1 MALFNFFAKKDP
13 SDAVVKASYISASA
27 AGKLLTAS
35 LDKRASEKLV
45 LSDLGK
51 VTDFVTLQL
60 VCQDEA
66 IGPDDTAFGNKVIHF
81 KTDYPQQFLFISTKI
96 LADPILSQ
104 FLVFNGIKCDRPDVI
119 ERVDFIDSA
128 NNQIPH
134 HTPSHGRP
142 VDHVIEI
149 PRLVRIVISFK
160 IRRKSEP
167 FDFSLRI
174 KDKTRATTD
183 DFHCDPQVGND
194 PPVRPGP

>member
-1 MALFNFFAKKDP
+1 MAIFNFFAKKDP
-13 SDAVVKASYISASA
+13 SDAVVKASYINSSVANQI
-27 AGKLLTAS
+27 LTAS
-35 LDKRASEKLV
+35 IDERTTKKAA

-66 IGPDDTAFGNKVIHF
+66 IGPEDTAFGNKAIHF

-134 HTPSHGRP
+134 HIPDRGRP
-142 VDHVIEI
+142 VDHAIEI
-149 PRLVRIVISFK
+149 PSLVRIVITFK
-160 IRRKSEP
+160 VRRRSEA

-174 KDKTRATTD
+174 KDKTRTTD